1 MRKIKKIPVFLL
13 ALVLCI
19 GMMAI
24 PAFAAS
30 STQDGIQ
37 VTLAADKE
45 SYSQGEQITAVLTVT
60 NTNETAVSN
69 VSLENVIPEG
79 YELADGSE
87 ATKQV
92 ESLKAGETV
101 TLTAVYTAEDAG
113 VKETDQESDSS
124 AESDTEKQPV
134 TGGPS
139 DNTGAGI
146 LPETIRVTDLALK
159 QVTMPI
165 SHSGRHCSYLHVQRL
180 LQSLP

>member
-79 YELADGSE
+79 Y
-87 ATKQV
+87 
-92 ESLKAGETV
+92 
-101 TLTAVYTAEDAG
+101 
-113 VKETDQESDSS
+113 
-124 AESDTEKQPV
+124 
-134 TGGPS
+134 
-139 DNTGAGI
+139 
-146 LPETIRVTDLALK
+146 
-159 QVTMPI
+159 
-165 SHSGRHCSYLHVQRL
+165 
-180 LQSLP
+180 

>member
-1 MRKIKKIPVFLL
+1 
-13 ALVLCI
+13 
-19 GMMAI
+19 MAI

-139 DNTGAGI
+139 F
-146 LPETIRVTDLALK
+146 ETTSID
-159 QVTMPI
+159 
-165 SHSGRHCSYLHVQRL
+165 
-180 LQSLP
+180 